1 MEGCC
6 KCGVSYKARDFL
18 SSLETVSFS
27 GKKKLSFRE
36 SDVQYIL
43 LYALL
48 VEIIQLEKD
57 ITLCFLVVGLRNLLV
72 QKKD

>member
-1 MEGCC
+1 VEGCC

-27 GKKKLSFRE
+27 GKKLSFRE

-57 ITLCFLVVGLRNLLV
+57 IMLCFLAVGLRNLLV